1 MSAKKILLVDDD
13 ENILTVLKMRLEL
26 MGLQVTSCDNP
37 IDAIEIFKQ
46 GDFDLVL
53 TDQRMDGL
61 KGVELLAKIK
71 KIAPYIPVIIMTA
84 YGKIDDAVVSMK
96 EGAFSYLEKP
106 VDAKELK
113 DIIQRAVEISKI
125 EERVGVERELWG
137 KVISR
142 IGAGL
147 VIMDTNGNIKWA
159 NKSAYDLMN
168 LMEQLGTPRLPFDEE
183 LIKNLVGK
191 GAKGNTEYHDKE
203 RGKWF
208 LIATAKRPEGDD
220 VAALILDITELKHA
234 QELLLDQ
241 QRLEGIVEMAGAVAH
256 EFSQPL
262 QAILLNCELL
272 RSSASLMEKKPL
284 SRLEKQV
291 EYLGELV
298 HKLTDITRYAK
309 KDYPGTQGII
319 DIQKA
324 AKG

>member
-1 MSAKKILLVDDD
+1 MTTKKILLVDDD

-26 MGLQVTSCDNP
+26 MGLNVTACDNP
-37 IDAIEIFKQ
+37 LDALELFKE
-46 GDFDLVL
+46 GEYDLVL

-71 KIAPYIPVIIMTA
+71 KIAPFTPVIIMTA
-84 YGKIDDAVVSMK
+84 YGKVDDAVVSMK
-96 EGAFSYLEKP
+96 KGAFSYLEKP
-106 VDAKELK
+106 VDANELK
-113 DIIQRAVEISKI
+113 DIIQRAVEISNI
-125 EERVGVERELWG
+125 ERRVSVERELWG

-147 VIMDTNGNIKWA
+147 VIIDLEGNIQWA
-159 NKSAYDLMN
+159 NKSAWDLMN
-168 LMEQLGTPRLPFDEE
+168 LIDQLGTPKLPFGQEF
-183 LIKNLVGK
+183 IKDLASK
-191 GAKGNTEYHDKE
+191 KSKGNFEYYDKD
-203 RGKWF
+203 RDRWF
-208 LIATAKRPEGDD
+208 LLSSAKRPGGTE
-220 VAALILDITELKHA
+220 VAVLVLDITELKQA
-234 QELLLDQ
+234 QKALLEQ

-272 RSSASLMEKKPL
+272 RSVGSFSGQRSL

-309 KDYPGTQGII
+309 KEYPGTEGII
-319 DIQKA
+319 DIQRA
-324 AKG
+324 TKG